1 MARYTRDTG
10 EMESHMA
17 RVATFVQMV
26 VCKKVIGSTTKL
38 MVTEHMCIM
47 MDLDTKVDG
56 LMISNMV
63 MEKKSGPTTQNLWVN
78 M

>member
-10 EMESHMA
+10 EMESRMA
-17 RVATFVQMV
+17 RVATFVPMV
-26 VCKKVIGSTTKL
+26 VCKKVIGSMTKL

-63 MEKKSGPTTQNLWVN
+63 MEKKSGPMTQNLWVN
-78 M
+78 L